1 VSPAPDQ
8 VDRGDDARRSAI
20 GAELRRLEESAMY
33 SAQGQFEQAKMWR
46 AMNLALGV
54 PAAVLAAVAGV
65 TSLADLAGSLV
76 AGLLA
81 LGSASL
87 GGLLTVVNP
96 SQRMNTAGSAAN
108 VYLEIQ
114 TSARQQREIDLPY
127 QPVEDSRA
135 ALAALSARRDE
146 QNKAA
151 EPVAARSY
159 RRAQR
164 NIAAGGQTYA
174 GDAQD

>member
-1 VSPAPDQ
+1 VSVGPEE
-8 VDRGDDARRSAI
+8 VTTGDDARRAAI
-20 GAELRRLEESAMY
+20 GTELKRVEESAMY

-46 AMNLALGV
+46 TANLALGV
-54 PAAVLAAVAGV
+54 PAAVLAALAGV
-65 TSLADLAGSLV
+65 TSLADLAGGLV

-81 LGSASL
+81 LGSAAL

-96 SQRMNTAGSAAN
+96 SQRMSTAATAAN

-114 TSARQQREIDLPY
+114 TAARQQREIDLPY
-127 QPVEDSRA
+127 QAIEESRA
-135 ALAALSARRDE
+135 SLAALSAQRDE

-159 RRAQR
+159 RKAQR
-164 NIAAGGQTYA
+164 NIGSGGQTYT
-174 GDAQD
+174 GDAPN